1 MIRGNTIN
9 LEPMNE
15 EDTEAFLTAIKK
27 KKQFFNRKYRN
38 IPDSEVKMRESISR
52 KIELLNCLIA
62 EFGDKK
68 QYNSIKN
75 LGHRAKF

>member
-1 MIRGNTIN
+1 MS
-9 LEPMNE
+9 E
-15 EDTEAFLTAIKK
+15 EDTAIFLKAIKK
-27 KKQFFNRKYRN
+27 KKQFFNRKYKN
-38 IPDSEVKMRESISR
+38 IPDSEVKLRESISR

-68 QYNSIKN
+68 QFNSIKN